1 MSESALFGTASGT
14 IKGNTFGDVEY
25 PSWMVM
31 RGIQWNILTQA
42 RRALLPACP
51 SLIGVVLL
59 WIRENVFHVQPCY
72 RLLGPGNLFPN
83 SCNYTCGTRTDLSE
97 GLIWDF
103 SRAIIVCAPIPQGSL
118 FSRVMSGTRTNGS
131 GNPYGNSQESLR
143 FGMELGIEGEILQAA
158 GLDHPSL
165 PPHPHTV
172 TLPQRLRRHWVLYQ
186 AWPSGLLPRNID
198 QGRRPCCFT

>member
-25 PSWMVM
+25 PM

-72 RLLGPGNLFPN
+72 RLLGPGNLF
-83 SCNYTCGTRTDLSE
+83 STD
-97 GLIWDF
+97 
-103 SRAIIVCAPIPQGSL
+103 
-118 FSRVMSGTRTNGS
+118 
-131 GNPYGNSQESLR
+131 
-143 FGMELGIEGEILQAA
+143 
-158 GLDHPSL
+158 
-165 PPHPHTV
+165 
-172 TLPQRLRRHWVLYQ
+172 
-186 AWPSGLLPRNID
+186 
-198 QGRRPCCFT
+198 